1 MTTELQDFLNSDLL
15 ERYLIG
21 LTNAHENEEVEFII
35 EKYPEAKAEFDN
47 MQTNLELVSSLHSK
61 TPTNLNLL
69 DEIYDVID
77 DAPVVKLQQP
87 QRKRSFSKYAV
98 AASVAT
104 LFFAATSFFFY
115 DYNKRLRDENQTIV
129 EEVFDLRMDMELNK
143 ALTADLREQFLH
155 MNSPETKKYIFES
168 TDRIKDLKTVAYIN
182 PKQRTSMVDVAA
194 LPKLPEGKDYQIW
207 AEMQGKMVSLGILS
221 KEEAKRRL
229 QIIPYFENAS
239 GLTITVE
246 PKGGS
251 IMASVNHEVAELK
264 LSK

>member
-1 MTTELQDFLNSDLL
+1 MITELQTFLNSDLL

-21 LTNAHENEEVEFII
+21 QTNANENEEVEFFI
-35 EKYPEAKAEFDN
+35 EKYPQAQCAYEKIQSD
-47 MQTNLELVSSLHSK
+47 LELVSFVNAK
-61 TPTNLNLL
+61 TPPNVDLL
-69 DEIYDVID
+69 DSIFEAID
-77 DAPVVKLQQP
+77 DVPVHKLEP
-87 QRKRSFSKYAV
+87 TNRRRSYLKYAI

-104 LFFAATSFFFY
+104 LFFATTSFFFY
-115 DYNKRLRDENQTIV
+115 DYNKRLSDENQTIV

-143 ALTADLREQFLH
+143 VLTADLREQFLH

-168 TDRIKDLKTVAYIN
+168 TNRIKNLKTVAYIN
-182 PKQRTSMVDVAA
+182 TNQRTSMVDVAA
-194 LPKLPEGKDYQIW
+194 LPKLPKGKDYQIW
-207 AEMQGKMVSLGILS
+207 ADMQGKMVSLGILS

-251 IMASVNHEVAELK
+251 TIASLNHEVAELK
-264 LSK
+264 L

>member
-1 MTTELQDFLNSDLL
+1 MTKELHDFLKTDLL

-21 LTNAHENEEVEFII
+21 QTNAHENEEVEFFL
-35 EKYPEAKAEFDN
+35 EKYPEA
-47 MQTNLELVSSLHSK
+47 QTAYNKLQNNLELITAVNAK
-61 TPTNLNLL
+61 TPSNIDLL
-69 DEIYDVID
+69 DAIFEAID
-77 DAPVVKLQQP
+77 DAPVHQLKP
-87 QRKRSFSKYAV
+87 TRKKTYFKYAI

-104 LFFAATSFFFY
+104 LFFASTSYFLY
-115 DYNKRLRDENQTIV
+115 DYSKRLSNENQTIV

-143 ALTADLREQFLH
+143 SLTADLREQFLH

-168 TDRIKDLKTVAYIN
+168 TNRIKNLKTVAYIN
-182 PKQRTSMVDVAA
+182 PSKRTSMVDVAA
-194 LPKLPEGKDYQIW
+194 LPKLPKGKDYQIW
-207 AEMQGKMVSLGILS
+207 ADMQGKMVSLGILS

-251 IMASVNHEVAELK
+251 TIASINEVAELK
-264 LSK
+264 LVN

>member
-1 MTTELQDFLNSDLL
+1 MTTELQTFLNSDLL

-21 LTNAHENEEVEFII
+21 QTNAHENEEVEFYI
-35 EKYPEAKAEFDN
+35 EKYPEAQNSYNKLQN
-47 MQTNLELVSSLHSK
+47 NLELIASVNTQ
-61 TPTNLNLL
+61 TPPNLELL
-69 DEIYDVID
+69 DAIFEGID
-77 DAPVVKLQQP
+77 DAPVRQLKPVKS
-87 QRKRSFSKYAV
+87 RKSYLKYAV

-115 DYNKRLRDENQTIV
+115 DYNKRLSDENQTIV

-168 TDRIKDLKTVAYIN
+168 TNRIKNLKTVAYIN

-207 AEMQGKMVSLGILS
+207 ADMQGKMVSLGILS

-251 IMASVNHEVAELK
+251 TIASVNHEVAELK
-264 LSK
+264 L